1 MSAAEA
7 ACYNAVGTIREGAVA
22 EAGVLAGKAALVT
35 GGSGAIGAAS
45 AKRLLQDGA
54 SVLLMGR
61 RLGALEAAQ
70 AALREAVPGGQV
82 EIFAGDA
89 VQRADVEAAL
99 ALAHAMLGRLD
110 VLVST
115 VGGGDFRSVLKTDPE
130 SFRATLDLNI
140 TSVFLLVRYGVPM
153 MREGGAIV
161 CISSGVAKK
170 FHELLT
176 PYCAAKGALEIF
188 IQSVSLEL
196 ARHRVRINGV
206 RPGFTRSGG
215 TEALFAMPEAL
226 AKTLELIP
234 LGRAGEPEDIAS
246 AVRYLAGPEAS
257 WVTGQSIAVDGGGEI
272 NIVGAPRRQK

>member
-1 MSAAEA
+1 MAEP
-7 ACYNAVGTIREGAVA
+7 
-22 EAGVLAGKAALVT
+22 GVLAGKAALVT

-61 RLGALEAAQ
+61 RLAALEATQ
-70 AALREAVPGGQV
+70 AALQKTVPGGQV

-99 ALAHAMLGRLD
+99 ARAHGMLGRLD
-110 VLVST
+110 VLIST
-115 VGGGDFRSVLKTDPE
+115 VGGGDFRPVLKTDPE
-130 SFRATLDLNI
+130 SFRATLDLNV
-140 TSVFLLVRYGVPM
+140 TSVFLLVRYGVPL

-161 CISSGVAKK
+161 CISSAVAKK

-196 ARHRVRINGV
+196 ARRSVRINGV

-215 TEALFAMPEAL
+215 TAPLFAMPEAL
-226 AKTLELIP
+226 AKTVEMIP

-246 AVRYLAGPEAS
+246 AVRFLAGPEAA
-257 WVTGQSIAVDGGGEI
+257 WITGQSIAVDGGGEV
-272 NIVGAPRRQK
+272 NIVGAPRRRES

>member
-1 MSAAEA
+1 M
-7 ACYNAVGTIREGAVA
+7 A

>member
-1 MSAAEA
+1 M
-7 ACYNAVGTIREGAVA
+7 A
-22 EAGVLAGKAALVT
+22 EAGVLAGRAALVT

-61 RLGALEAAQ
+61 RLAALEVTQ
-70 AALREAVPGGQV
+70 AALQEAVPSGQV

-89 VQRADVEAAL
+89 VQRAGVEAAL
-99 ALAHAMLGRLD
+99 ARAHAMLGRLD

-115 VGGGDFRSVLKTDPE
+115 VGGGDFRPVLKTDPE

-140 TSVFLLVRYGVPM
+140 TSVFLLVRYGVPLM
-153 MREGGAIV
+153 ATGGAIV
-161 CISSGVAKK
+161 CISSAVAKK

-176 PYCAAKGALEIF
+176 PYCVAKGGLEIF

-196 ARHRVRINGV
+196 ARRGVRINGV

-226 AKTLELIP
+226 AKTVEMIP
-234 LGRAGEPEDIAS
+234 LGRAGEPEDIAG
-246 AVRYLAGPEAS
+246 AVRFLAGPEAA

-272 NIVGAPRRQK
+272 NIVGAPRRRQ